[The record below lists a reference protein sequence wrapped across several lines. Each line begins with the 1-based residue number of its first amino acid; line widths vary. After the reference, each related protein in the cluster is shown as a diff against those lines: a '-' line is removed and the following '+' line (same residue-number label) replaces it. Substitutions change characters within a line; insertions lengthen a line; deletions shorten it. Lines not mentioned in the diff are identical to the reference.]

1 MAEDEVDVSDL
12 SDIEVRWK
20 SEAKGAVFRTLT
32 DSSAMYSG
40 LPAISP
46 APDGGGGWGVGGRRR
61 GAWLNILLRVAGSTT
76 GTPSITENNVIYS
89 IKNT

>member
-46 APDGGGGWGVGGRRR
+46 APDGGGGGW
-61 GAWLNILLRVAGSTT
+61 GAWVGEEGSMAEYTT
-76 GTPSITENNVIYS
+76 QGSW
-89 IKNT
+89 

>member
-46 APDGGGGWGVGGRRR
+46 APDGGGAGMGG
-61 GAWLNILLRVAGSTT
+61 GGEEEGSMAEYTT
-76 GTPSITENNVIYS
+76 QGSW
-89 IKNT
+89 

>member
-46 APDGGGGWGVGGRRR
+46 ATD
-61 GAWLNILLRVAGSTT
+61 AWLGSMAEYTT
-76 GTPSITENNVIYS
+76 QGSW
-89 IKNT
+89 

>member
-46 APDGGGGWGVGGRRR
+46 APDGGGGMGG
-61 GAWLNILLRVAGSTT
+61 GGEEEGSMAEYTT
-76 GTPSITENNVIYS
+76 QGSW
-89 IKNT
+89 

>member
-46 APDGGGGWGVGGRRR
+46 APNGGGEEE
-61 GAWLNILLRVAGSTT
+61 GSMAEYTT
-76 GTPSITENNVIYS
+76 QGSW
-89 IKNT
+89 

>member
-20 SEAKGAVFRTLT
+20 SEAKGAVFRTLA

-46 APDGGGGWGVGGRRR
+46 APDGGGGGR
-61 GAWLNILLRVAGSTT
+61 GAWPNVLLRG
-76 GTPSITENNVIYS
+76 
-89 IKNT
+89 

>member
-40 LPAISP
+40 MPAISP
-46 APDGGGGWGVGGRRR
+46 APDGGGGGGEEE
-61 GAWLNILLRVAGSTT
+61 GSMAEYTT
-76 GTPSITENNVIYS
+76 QGSW
-89 IKNT
+89 

>member
-32 DSSAMYSG
+32 DSSAMYSA

-46 APDGGGGWGVGGRRR
+46 APDGGGGGAGVGEE
-61 GAWLNILLRVAGSTT
+61 GSMAEYTT
-76 GTPSITENNVIYS
+76 QGSW
-89 IKNT
+89 

>member
-46 APDGGGGWGVGGRRR
+46 APDGEGGWGRRR

>member
-46 APDGGGGWGVGGRRR
+46 APDGGGGGGW
-61 GAWLNILLRVAGSTT
+61 GAWVGEEGSMAEYTT
-76 GTPSITENNVIYS
+76 QGSW
-89 IKNT
+89 

>member
-1 MAEDEVDVSDL
+1 MAEDKVDVSDL

-32 DSSAMYSG
+32 DSSAMYSA

-46 APDGGGGWGVGGRRR
+46 APDGGGGAGVGEE
-61 GAWLNILLRVAGSTT
+61 GSMAEYTT
-76 GTPSITENNVIYS
+76 QGSW
-89 IKNT
+89 

>member
-46 APDGGGGWGVGGRRR
+46 APDGGGGWGAWVGEG
-61 GAWLNILLRVAGSTT
+61 GSMAEYTT
-76 GTPSITENNVIYS
+76 QGSW
-89 IKNT
+89 

>member
-32 DSSAMYSG
+32 DSLAMYSG

-46 APDGGGGWGVGGRRR
+46 APEGGGERRR
-61 GAWLNILLRVAGSTT
+61 GAWLNVLLRVA
-76 GTPSITENNVIYS
+76 PQVHQA
-89 IKNT
+89 

>member
-20 SEAKGAVFRTLT
+20 SQAKGAVFRTLT

-46 APDGGGGWGVGGRRR
+46 ATDGGGGGG
-61 GAWLNILLRVAGSTT
+61 GGEH
-76 GTPSITENNVIYS
+76 G
-89 IKNT
+89 

>member
-32 DSSAMYSG
+32 DSSAMYLG

-46 APDGGGGWGVGGRRR
+46 APNGGRGGGQEEGSM
-61 GAWLNILLRVAGSTT
+61 AEYILLRVAGSTT

>member
-46 APDGGGGWGVGGRRR
+46 APNRGGGGGGRRR

>member
-46 APDGGGGWGVGGRRR
+46 APDGGGGEGEEE
-61 GAWLNILLRVAGSTT
+61 GSMAEYTT
-76 GTPSITENNVIYS
+76 QGSW
-89 IKNT
+89 

>member
-20 SEAKGAVFRTLT
+20 SEAKGAVFRALT

-46 APDGGGGWGVGGRRR
+46 APDGGGGEEE
-61 GAWLNILLRVAGSTT
+61 GSMAEYTT
-76 GTPSITENNVIYS
+76 QGSW
-89 IKNT
+89 

>member
-46 APDGGGGWGVGGRRR
+46 APDGGGDGGWGGRRR

>member
-32 DSSAMYSG
+32 DSSAMYSA

-46 APDGGGGWGVGGRRR
+46 APDGGGGQGWGRR

>member
-20 SEAKGAVFRTLT
+20 SEAKGAVFRALT

-46 APDGGGGWGVGGRRR
+46 ATDRGGGGGGGG
-61 GAWLNILLRVAGSTT
+61 GAWRNILLRVAGSTT

>member
-46 APDGGGGWGVGGRRR
+46 APHGEGGGGGG
-61 GAWLNILLRVAGSTT
+61 GEHG
-76 GTPSITENNVIYS
+76 
-89 IKNT
+89 

>member
-46 APDGGGGWGVGGRRR
+46 APDGGGGLVGRRR

>member
-46 APDGGGGWGVGGRRR
+46 APNGGGGGG
-61 GAWLNILLRVAGSTT
+61 GG
-76 GTPSITENNVIYS
+76 GG
-89 IKNT
+89 KG

>member
-46 APDGGGGWGVGGRRR
+46 APDGEGGGRRR

>member
-46 APDGGGGWGVGGRRR
+46 ATDWGGWGVGGEEE
-61 GAWLNILLRVAGSTT
+61 GSMAEYTT
-76 GTPSITENNVIYS
+76 QGSW
-89 IKNT
+89 

>member
-46 APDGGGGWGVGGRRR
+46 ATDGGGGGWGGG
-61 GAWLNILLRVAGSTT
+61 VEGSMAEYTT
-76 GTPSITENNVIYS
+76 QGSW
-89 IKNT
+89 

>member
-1 MAEDEVDVSDL
+1 MAEDEVDVSDI

-20 SEAKGAVFRTLT
+20 SEAKGAVFRTLA

-46 APDGGGGWGVGGRRR
+46 APDGGRR
-61 GAWLNILLRVAGSTT
+61 GAWPTQGDW
-76 GTPSITENNVIYS
+76 
-89 IKNT
+89 

>member
-40 LPAISP
+40 MPAISP
-46 APDGGGGWGVGGRRR
+46 APDGGGGGGRRR